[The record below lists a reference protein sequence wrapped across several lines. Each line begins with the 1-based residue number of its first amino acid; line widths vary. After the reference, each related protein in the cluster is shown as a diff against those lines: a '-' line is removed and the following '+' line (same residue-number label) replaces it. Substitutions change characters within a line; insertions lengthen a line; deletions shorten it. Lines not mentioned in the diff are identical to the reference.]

1 MNMREWTIF
10 PPLQLRDEVYE
21 ANPLRVNDSPSRLK
35 LTPSDWFV
43 RNERV
48 TTKVPIVTLDC
59 VIVLSPW
66 IVLCG

>member
-48 TTKVPIVTLDC
+48 TTKVPIVRLDC
-59 VIVLSPW
+59 VIVLSP
-66 IVLCG
+66 